1 MRPLTAWPVLAPS
14 ALAFADGYAVPEV
27 LTEEGIRAVV
37 AAFAA
42 ASRRACEAGF
52 RVARIDIDRRTGTI
66 SLFAETGQPSEPRD
80 EIADWLEHD
89 ERRSEGSASR

>member
-1 MRPLTAWPVLAPS
+1 MAAPH
-14 ALAFADGYAVPEV
+14 FTQADITKAIQGA
-27 LTEEGIRAVV
+27 R
-37 AAFAA
+37 
-42 ASRRACEAGF
+42 EAGF